1 MGTSASGAH
10 EETSAA
16 LLRFNLGGVA
26 PSSVASAIL
35 QLRVVAAGGNPRN
48 AMTVLGLKAGAWDE
62 GTVTW
67 ASAPN
72 LAPLSS
78 GANISSIGQNFL
90 DWASP
95 AEPDI
100 AGHLST
106 APGEFNSTLRV
117 DVTDY
122 IRSGAGSSFL
132 LARLF
137 RQNPSG
143 SGTGAI
149 AGDSLAGSRVV
160 FGSREAADA
169 GAQPSLMLLV
179 Q

>member
-1 MGTSASGAH
+1 MGTSATSVH

-16 LLRFNLGGVA
+16 LLRFNLGSIA

-35 QLRVVAAGGNPRN
+35 QLRVVAAGGNPHN
-48 AMTVLGLKAGAWDE
+48 VMTVLGLKAGAWDE

-67 ASAPN
+67 ASTPN
-72 LAPLSS
+72 LAALSS
-78 GANISSIGQNFL
+78 GSNISSIGQNFL
-90 DWASP
+90 DWDSP

-106 APGEFNSTLRV
+106 MPGEFNSTLRL

-122 IRSGAGSSFL
+122 IRSGSGSSFL

-143 SGTGAI
+143 SGTGSI

-160 FGSREAADA
+160 FGSKEAADA
-169 GAQPSLMLLV
+169 SAHPSLMLLV